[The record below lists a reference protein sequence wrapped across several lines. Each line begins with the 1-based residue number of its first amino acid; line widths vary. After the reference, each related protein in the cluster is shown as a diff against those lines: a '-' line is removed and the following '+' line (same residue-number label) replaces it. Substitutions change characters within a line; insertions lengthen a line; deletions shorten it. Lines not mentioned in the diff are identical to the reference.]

1 MKKVLIITTVSGF
14 LYKFE
19 MENVKLLQEL
29 GYEVHYA
36 ANRYVPNYIYDESEL
51 ERNGI
56 VFHHID
62 IAQSPYERKM
72 NKKALGQ
79 LAAIIEKEDIRLIH
93 CHTPVGGML
102 GRLAGKKYA
111 GRGVKVIY
119 TTHGFHFYKGAPKS
133 TYMMFYMAEKY
144 LAKYTDVIITINSE
158 DYSNARKFRMREGGM
173 VYKIPGVGID
183 LEAFQPMGEE
193 ERREARRSLG
203 ISSDTFFL
211 ISVGEFSRNKNHISV
226 INMLKKMQEDGSLG
240 NLRYGI
246 CGDGYYREELEQAVR
261 QNGLSD
267 VVTFY
272 GYRTPVQPVLG
283 CADAF
288 IFPSR
293 REGLGMAA
301 VEALA
306 MGIPVIAA
314 DNRGTREYMIP
325 EENGYINKWDDVDS
339 YIKNLQALR
348 TLSPERLKKMKDY
361 CRGSVEQFDKKN
373 TALIMSGIYERTDRQ
388 LWKTDRT

>member
-19 MENVKLLQEL
+19 MDNVKILQDL

-36 ANRYVPNYIYDESEL
+36 ANRYVPNYIYDEEEL
-51 ERNGI
+51 VRRGVI
-56 VFHHID
+56 FHHID
-62 IAQSPYERKM
+62 IAQSPFERKM

-79 LAAIIEKEDIRLIH
+79 IIDIIEKEDIKLIH
-93 CHTPVGGML
+93 CHTPVGGVL
-102 GRLAGKKYA
+102 GRLAGKKCA
-111 GRGVKVIY
+111 ARGVKVIY

-133 TYMMFYMAEKY
+133 SYMLFYMAEKY
-144 LAKYTDVIITINSE
+144 LAKSTDVIITINSE

-183 LEAFQPMGEE
+183 LEAFKPMSDEE
-193 ERREARRSLG
+193 KRSARQMLG
-203 ISSDTFFL
+203 ISPDTFFL
-211 ISVGEFSRNKNHISV
+211 LSVGEFSRNKNHITV
-226 INMLKKMQEDGSLG
+226 IKMLKKMKDEKTLG
-240 NLRYGI
+240 DLKYGI
-246 CGDGYYREELEQAVR
+246 CGDGYYREELIQTVEKL
-261 QNGLSD
+261 GLSD
-267 VVTFY
+267 VVTFF

-301 VEALA
+301 IEALA
-306 MGIPVIAA
+306 MGVPVIAA

-325 EENGYINKWDDVDS
+325 EENGYICAWDDCEA
-339 YIKNLQALR
+339 YKKNLETIR
-348 TLSPERLKKMKDY
+348 NLSPERLRKMKEY
-361 CRGSVEQFDKKN
+361 CRSSVEQFDKKN
-373 TALIMSGIYERTDRQ
+373 TVLIMSGIYERTDRQ
-388 LWKTDRT
+388 LWK